1 MIEVYA
7 FLAMFT
13 VQILAFSVLI
23 PARLIKY
30 SRAKDAEI
38 PDAVYAKLYPG
49 IDRQMAGKRFWSRF
63 RAAHIVIAV
72 LGLGLLVWMLSNMQL
87 LGQTKAVM
95 FPVFYFLL
103 QVLPMF
109 FLAFIGIRNITVLR
123 TSLQER
129 KRTAILKRRRLFDFV
144 SPLRLI
150 LEVLVYLLFVA
161 FMLYLMYV
169 AKNPIQKDIGY
180 QMLAAITLGFALT
193 QGWLFW
199 RVYGRKVPLESDAD
213 RMHSTG
219 VQAKGSVYG
228 TVLSVMLVCLVIT
241 LPRLGLQTWL
251 PFTLSTF
258 FVILSLQFFRALTV
272 ENRQSADGLGARP
285 AS

>member
-1 MIEVYA
+1 MIEIYA

-13 VQILAFSVLI
+13 EQILAFSVLF

-30 SRAKDAEI
+30 SRTKEAEI
-38 PDAVYAKLYPG
+38 PDALYSKLYPG
-49 IDRQMAGKRFWSRF
+49 VERQLAGKRFWTRF
-63 RAAHIVIAV
+63 RAAHNVIAV
-72 LGLGLLVWMLSNMQL
+72 LGLGLLAWMFNNMQL
-87 LGQTKAVM
+87 LGQTKSIM

-103 QVLPMF
+103 QVTPLL
-109 FLAFIGIRNITVLR
+109 FLAYIGIRNLTLLR

-129 KRTAILKRRRLFDFV
+129 KRTAVLKRRRLFDFV

-169 AKNPIQKDIGY
+169 AKNPIQKDVGY
-180 QMLAAITLGFALT
+180 QMIAAITLGFALS
-193 QGWLFW
+193 QGWLYW

-219 VQAKGSVYG
+219 VQARGSVYA
-228 TVLSVMLVCLVIT
+228 TILSVVLVCLVIT
-241 LPRLGLQTWL
+241 LPRLGLQSWL
-251 PFTLSTF
+251 PFTLSAF
-258 FVILSLQFFRALTV
+258 FVILSLQLFSALKAAI
-272 ENRQSADGLGARP
+272 RQPVNGLGENP

>member
-7 FLAMFT
+7 FLAIFT
-13 VQILAFSVLI
+13 VQILAFSVLV

-30 SRAKDAEI
+30 SRSKDAEI

-49 IDRQMAGKRFWSRF
+49 IDRKLAGKKFWSRF
-63 RAAHIVIAV
+63 RAAHRVIAV
-72 LGLGLLVWMLSNMQL
+72 LGLGLVAWMLGNMQL

-109 FLAFIGIRNITVLR
+109 FMAYIGIRNITVLR

-129 KRTAILKRRRLFDFV
+129 KRTAVLKRRRLFDFV

-169 AKNPIQKDIGY
+169 AKNPIQKGIGY

-228 TVLSVMLVCLVIT
+228 TILSVMLVGLVIT

-251 PFTLSTF
+251 PFTLSAF
-258 FVILSLQFFRALTV
+258 FVILSLQFSRALTV
-272 ENRQSADGLGARP
+272 ANRQPADGFGARP